1 MIEESPMQKNSN
13 YPTPIQGGVRA
24 NTEASTMSLEERI
37 QIKHAQSA
45 SQLPVIGGYK
55 RKSRNGSSVYD
66 GPVKP
71 ETELHRQLSLPP
83 QQEFIDVAPKLSQ
96 QA

>member
-1 MIEESPMQKNSN
+1 M
-13 YPTPIQGGVRA
+13 
-24 NTEASTMSLEERI
+24 
-37 QIKHAQSA
+37 
-45 SQLPVIGGYK
+45 IGGYK